1 MNKQIAGWTN
11 FVINFTLIFIGVFL
25 ALSDTGVITTLLFMT
40 GILVYFTNNVVL
52 PLWVKR
58 NVGQFVARTKYVNS
72 KGQLSNVFHSLLT
85 NTLGIFFMVGIFFF
99 FDNLSDFRDSK
110 EALIGFIVSF
120 VLMAIPI
127 TNIFI
132 KRSTEM
138 NQGIYDLMFGSY
150 YVKHV
155 PTKEDKSGTGW
166 MAKFESMGDYGEK
179 FQANREKKAAQKA
192 EAAAK
197 KAEAA
202 EKKAAEEEAAAAEEK
217 EEEQLDEEASN
228 SDD

>member
-1 MNKQIAGWTN
+1 
-11 FVINFTLIFIGVFL
+11 
-25 ALSDTGVITTLLFMT
+25 
-40 GILVYFTNNVVL
+40 
-52 PLWVKR
+52 
-58 NVGQFVARTKYVNS
+58 
-72 KGQLSNVFHSLLT
+72 
-85 NTLGIFFMVGIFFF
+85 
-99 FDNLSDFRDSK
+99 
-110 EALIGFIVSF
+110 
-120 VLMAIPI
+120 MAIPI
-127 TNIFI
+127 TNIFM

-197 KAEAA
+197 SPEAA
-202 EKKAAEEEAAAAEEK
+202 EKKAAEEEAAAAEK
-217 EEEQLDEEASN
+217 KKSNWMKKQN